1 MLTCCNKCSV
11 VKDEQLVKVQNYS
24 FLVTIYLC
32 SNCGSMKNRSNIKEA
47 SVPTYLKS
55 R

>member
-1 MLTCCNKCSV
+1 MLTCCNKCTI
-11 VKDEQLVKVQNYS
+11 VKDEQLVKVKNYS

-32 SNCGSMKNRSNIKEA
+32 ASCGSMKNRSNITEA
-47 SVPTYLKS
+47 SLPTYLKS